1 MPNEKNLIPNEQRT
15 PSERRENAR
24 KAGKASGA
32 ARREKKKL
40 KEYAE
45 LLLSLPVAD
54 MRKYNALTR
63 MGIPIE
69 EIDNKMLIVAGLL
82 KEAGNG
88 NVPAAKELRSIIGE
102 DQPPDN
108 DSESLKKARELLGGI
123 DSAID

>member
-54 MRKYNALTR
+54 MRKYNALAR

-69 EIDNKMLIVAGLL
+69 EINNKMLIVAGLL

>member
-45 LLLSLPVAD
+45 LLLSLPVSD
-54 MRKYNALTR
+54 MRKYNALAR